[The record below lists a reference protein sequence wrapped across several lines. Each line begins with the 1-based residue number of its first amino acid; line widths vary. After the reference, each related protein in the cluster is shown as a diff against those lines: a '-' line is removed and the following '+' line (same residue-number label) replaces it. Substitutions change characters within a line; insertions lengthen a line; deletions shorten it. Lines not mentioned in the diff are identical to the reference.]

1 MWVNYYNEHQ
11 TKIWEI
17 LFFLCD
23 TFHWF
28 VTKLRLETLAFIG
41 RRRRRRGAAIFHS
54 IWIAIF
60 VDSTELLQLSRCDNK
75 IVFFFFWMGKRSKE
89 FSFFFSSFDPP
100 NKNPLSV
107 GEGGG
112 EPFFFYNLKKK
123 RKFFQTPT
131 KQSGT
136 KERNA
141 DTMKSSRPPL
151 LFSNLLFLNLLL
163 SFLHRVPPSLFLFVP
178 YTLLSFCVCV
188 CVVPPSD
195 IMSASGAPY
204 GMHVGLFLFAAI
216 LHSFLKNKKKKKR
229 SFYFSAKKKKDFFEC
244 ADWRKREKSR
254 RGCFNSWG
262 NRNKRTG

>member
-1 MWVNYYNEHQ
+1 MTIICVRFPLTCFCVWVNYYNEHQ

-89 FSFFFSSFDPP
+89 FSFFFL
-100 NKNPLSV
+100 LSTHPKRIPSQL
-107 GEGGG
+107 GRGGG
-112 EPFFFYNLKKK
+112 PFFFYNLKKK

-141 DTMKSSRPPL
+141 DTMKSSRPP
-151 LFSNLLFLNLLL
+151 FSSLTYCFLTFFFFHFSIEYHLL
-163 SFLHRVPPSLFLFVP
+163 SFSSSLTHYCLFV
-178 YTLLSFCVCV
+178 CVCV

-216 LHSFLKNKKKKKR
+216 LHSFLKNKKKKKDLFIFR
-229 SFYFSAKKKKDFFEC
+229 QKKKRFFRMCRLEET
-244 ADWRKREKSR
+244 REI
-254 RGCFNSWG
+254 
-262 NRNKRTG
+262 